1 MSILQDTLKAALV
14 ELHGA
19 MWRAP
24 PARLFTVLTGMKA
37 LWVLV
42 QSLDYR
48 HLLSALMSLLNWD
61 ICLIGMI
68 LKG

>member
-1 MSILQDTLKAALV
+1 MSILQDTLRAALV
-14 ELHGA
+14 EPHGA

-24 PARLFTVLTGMKA
+24 PVRLSTVLTEMKA
-37 LWVLV
+37 PWVLV
-42 QSLDYR
+42 QSPDYHR
-48 HLLSALMSLLNWD
+48 LLSALMSLLNWD